1 MKNSL
6 DIRVNQRVLKLKDKT
21 YLLDFDM
28 QALSLAE
35 NVYKTQFGSDI
46 NVSEIVLELFKVK
59 MTALMAFTYGAIRS
73 AGTKMTWDEFSKT
86 VFTYDNF
93 NDVFAVVSE
102 AITELFSMG
111 DDDDDKETPP
121 AEDDEKN

>member
-1 MKNSL
+1 
-6 DIRVNQRVLKLKDKT
+6 
-21 YLLDFDM
+21 M

-93 NDVFAVVSE
+93 DDVFAVVSD

-111 DDDDDKETPP
+111 DDEDDEITPP
-121 AEDDEKN
+121 AENDEKN